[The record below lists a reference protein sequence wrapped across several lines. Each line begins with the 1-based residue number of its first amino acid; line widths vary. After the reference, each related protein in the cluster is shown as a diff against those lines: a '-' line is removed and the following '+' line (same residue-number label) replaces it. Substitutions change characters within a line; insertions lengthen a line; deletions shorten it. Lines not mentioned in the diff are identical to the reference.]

1 MMIIDLHFHTAAYS
15 DCSAIDLEAGLSRA
29 REMGLDGVC
38 LTEHDVFPAYDNLED
53 LEKKHGLKIFVGV
66 EVLTREGDI
75 LCYGLDEVPED
86 RIPARELVSRV
97 EALGGASVA
106 AHPHRQNGRG
116 LGDLAEALPFLT
128 AVEAYNGN
136 TRLSNN
142 GKAVEMSLRAGLPM
156 TGGSD
161 AHSLDRVGVYA
172 TRFDAPVETLEDLVR
187 QLRGGEFHPV
197 RYEKAL
203 DRYTDLAGRQED
215 SRI

>member
-1 MMIIDLHFHTAAYS
+1 MIIDLHFHTAAYS
-15 DCSAIDLEAGLSRA
+15 GCSAIDLESGLGRA
-29 REMGLDGVC
+29 KEMGLDGVC
-38 LTEHDVFPAYDNLED
+38 LTEHDVFPAYGDLEG

-86 RIPARELVSRV
+86 RIPAKELVGRV
-97 EALGGASVA
+97 EALGGATVA

-116 LGDLAEALPFLT
+116 LGDLAEDLPLLT

-136 TRLSNN
+136 TRPANN
-142 GKAVEMSLRAGLPM
+142 EKTVELSLRAGLPM

-172 TRFDAPVETLEDLVR
+172 TRFNNPVENLADLIR
-187 QLRGGEFHPV
+187 QLRSGEFRPV
-197 RYEKAL
+197 RYEKDLNRFSDL
-203 DRYTDLAGRQED
+203 DVW
-215 SRI
+215 